1 MPKPCLVSIDCLG
14 AGTFLCRDL
23 AAIDNDE
30 ATRQLIKGR
39 SLGLQVTELLSAI
52 MPAAYNR
59 KQRRAA
65 AAAAAEEE
73 TTFDPSSIP
82 LARAPEYTD
91 EAPSKPKG
99 KTLFELAAERE
110 AELFPSS
117 SKATSSSASRSRE
130 TEFVNILPS
139 GELSHPRP
147 SSSGTNSSAP
157 TTSESQRSSP
167 EVENSR
173 SAKLNARELD
183 PEEEDLPIP
192 PLPDTILT
200 SLPLCA
206 LHFTLS
212 FLAAH
217 QFAEEIE
224 IGKLL
229 WDSAIIGFPLLTFM
243 VHLAHGHIVSFKLLD
258 KIRWGKGN
266 NTRNISASPKI
277 TLTSLLRLIFP
288 PAPGTLFFLPLAF
301 FLGFRLIV
309 ITNDSGYYAV
319 MKKAPSVGTL
329 WVWCVLEMS
338 PGAAMLALVLPVG
351 YGILWQGYNL
361 L

>member
-1 MPKPCLVSIDCLG
+1 MSG
-14 AGTFLCRDL
+14 
-23 AAIDNDE
+23 
-30 ATRQLIKGR
+30 
-39 SLGLQVTELLSAI
+39 
-52 MPAAYNR
+52 AYNR

-65 AAAAAEEE
+65 AAAAAEES
-73 TTFDPSSIP
+73 TFDPSSIP

-110 AELFPSS
+110 AELFLSS
-117 SKATSSSASRSRE
+117 SRGTSSSASRSRQ

-139 GELSHPRP
+139 GELSHTRP
-147 SSSGTNSSAP
+147 SSSDTNSSAP
-157 TTSESQRSSP
+157 STSTSQRSSP
-167 EVENSR
+167 GAGKPR
-173 SAKLNARELD
+173 LAKTNAREHD
-183 PEEEDLPIP
+183 PEEETIP
-192 PLPDTILT
+192 PLANTILT

-217 QFAEEIE
+217 QFSQEIE
-224 IGKLL
+224 VGRLL
-229 WDSAIIGFPLLTFM
+229 WESAVIGFPSLTFII
-243 VHLAHGHIVSFKLLD
+243 HLANGHIISFKMLD
-258 KIRWGKGN
+258 KILWGKGN
-266 NTRNISASPKI
+266 DRGNILAGQKI
-277 TLTSLLRLIFP
+277 TLSSLLRLIFP
-288 PAPGTLFFLPLAF
+288 PAPRTLFFLPLAC

-319 MKKAPSVGTL
+319 MKKAPPVGTL

-338 PGAAMLALVLPVG
+338 PGAAVLALVLPVG